1 MDTADVV
8 LVRWPGERGRLDALR
23 ARGEPRLVVVE
34 DGAPPVGDDCL
45 EDWLRAPVDVDELRV
60 RVDTLRSRA
69 RRHEQPPTID
79 ADGVLRYGGRVV
91 TLPPVQRQLATAL
104 LERRGTVVSR
114 ETLARGVWPDGMS
127 RERNVLDVHVAR
139 LRRLLTGIGLELKT
153 VRRRGYL
160 LLDREELVGSE

>member
-1 MDTADVV
+1 METADVV

-34 DGAPPVGDDCL
+34 DGPPPIGDDCL
-45 EDWLRAPVDVDELRV
+45 EDWLRAPVDVDELRF

-69 RRHEQPPTID
+69 RRHEQPPSMD
-79 ADGVLRYGGRVV
+79 DDGVLRYGGRVV
-91 TLPPVQRQLATAL
+91 TLPPVQRQLAAAL

-114 ETLARGVWPDGMS
+114 EALAKGVWPDGMP

-139 LRRLLTGIGLELKT
+139 LRRLLSSIGLELKT

>member
-1 MDTADVV
+1 MEAADVT
-8 LVRWPGERGRLDALR
+8 LVRWPAERGRLDALR
-23 ARGEPRLVVVE
+23 TRGEPRLVVVE
-34 DGAPPVGDDCL
+34 DGPPPVGDDCL

-69 RRHEQPPTID
+69 RRHERPPTID

-91 TLPPVQRQLATAL
+91 TLPPVQRQLASAL

-114 ETLARGVWPDGMS
+114 ETLAKGVWPDGMP

-139 LRRLLTGIGLELKT
+139 LRRMLTSIGLELKT
-153 VRRRGYL
+153 IRRRGYL
-160 LLDREELVGSE
+160 LLERDEVTARE